1 MRLMPTRLPGNA
13 LAVFAVAG
21 AVALATVALLVF
33 TTPARA
39 TPDDFSSQARA
50 ALQRADLCLTW
61 MDLTA
66 GRRQFAYYTKDGDW
80 HHSGPS
86 GWAAGYH
93 PGGLWSMY
101 QWSGVSWW
109 RDMAL
114 RRQAWIG
121 AAPIDADSQNIGALF
136 FPSYVRGYRLTGA
149 AGLRTRGLQVSKAVA
164 SRYDPLVGAMLSRPG
179 DEFNVIID
187 SLMKSQLL
195 WWSAGAG
202 GPALHAEIARN
213 HALTIARD
221 LVRPDGSTWH
231 MAFYDRTTGA
241 FTRRG
246 RGSAYSVD
254 STWARGQAWAIL
266 GFAAAY
272 RETRDPRFLE
282 LARSVSD
289 WYLEHVPVDMVPYWD
304 FGAPDIPSAP
314 RDSSS
319 AAIAASGLVDLALV
333 DPDAERSA
341 AYEEAARE
349 TLATLMTPAYSSAG
363 WTSGF
368 LTHGTYSWHMD
379 IADRGLAYGDAFFL
393 EALLR
398 LRRLAPAA
406 PALQVVWARATAGAA
421 AAATD
426 GDLSTGW
433 AARGAQSLDLRLG
446 GTREVGA
453 IRVALFRGG
462 DRAARLKVLVSGDGR
477 RWRLAGQTMTSGEW
491 GSFETLEFAPRRAR
505 WVRVSCNGTTRGPLC
520 RISEVEVY
528 PAL

>member
-1 MRLMPTRLPGNA
+1 MRLMPTRLQGA
-13 LAVFAVAG
+13 TLSAFAAVVAVTLAIVTLCV
-21 AVALATVALLVF
+21 LTP
-33 TTPARA
+33 PARA
-39 TPDDFSSQARA
+39 VPDDFSAQTRA
-50 ALQRADLCLTW
+50 ALRHADLCLTW

-66 GRRQFAYYTKDGDW
+66 GRRQFAYYTREGDW
-80 HHSGPS
+80 RHSGPS

-101 QWSGVSWW
+101 QWSGVNWW
-109 RDMAL
+109 RDMAM

-121 AAPIDADSQNIGALF
+121 AAPIDADSQNVGALF

-149 AGLRTRGLQVSKAVA
+149 PELRKRALQA
-164 SRYDPLVGAMLSRPG
+164 SAAMARRYDPQVGAMLSRPG
-179 DEFNVIID
+179 DEFNVIMD

-195 WWSAGAG
+195 WWSADAG
-202 GPALHAEIARN
+202 GPALHDEIART

-241 FTRRG
+241 LTRRG

-272 RETRDPRFLE
+272 RETRDPRFLD

-289 WYLEHVPVDMVPYWD
+289 WYLEHVPDDMVPYWD
-304 FGAPDIPSAP
+304 FGAPDIPPAP

-349 TLATLMTPAYSSAG
+349 TLASLMTPAYSSVG
-363 WTSGF
+363 WMSG
-368 LTHGTYSWHMD
+368 LLMHGTYSWHMD

-406 PALQVVWARATAGAA
+406 PALRVVRARAGAGAPS
-421 AAATD
+421 AATD

-433 AARGAQSLDLRLG
+433 AARGAQSLDLRLDG
-446 GTREVGA
+446 AREVGA

-462 DRAARLKVLVSGDGR
+462 DRAARLRILVSADGR
-477 RWRLAGQTMTSGEW
+477 RWRLAEQSMTSGEW
-491 GSFETLEFAPRRAR
+491 GSFETLEFAPRNAR